1 MTRSPDDVPRF
12 DPEAVHAKYAEERR
26 KRMIAGRADIRDL
39 TRDRPF
45 ASYLKDPFTPYAP
58 RDPISDDVDVAIVG
72 AGIAGVVAGAKL
84 REAGISR
91 IRLIDVAGGI
101 GGTWYWNRYPGVMC
115 DVESYI
121 YMPMLEEMSYVPKT
135 RYGFGDE
142 IRAHLESIARKYDL
156 VVDALFHTRVEKS
169 EWDEGAA
176 RWVVTTDR
184 GDEIRAW
191 YLIMAV
197 GILNLMKLPM
207 IPGMERFA
215 GKSFHSARW
224 DYDYSGGSPDGNLS
238 NLADKVVG
246 VIGAGASAIQC
257 VPPLAESA
265 KHLYVFQR
273 TPSAVGVRGNNAPTR
288 EHFAASLSSGWQKER
303 MENFTAV
310 MGGRPVAR
318 DLVDDGWTHY
328 MAKVVNP
335 RAEPGMSL
343 DEIARENEELDYA
356 VMEEHRSRVDEIVAD
371 ARTAESLKPY
381 YRYLCKRPCFHD
393 EYLEAF
399 NRPNATL
406 VDCPSGVERVTERG
420 LVANGQEFDLD
431 CIIYATGFEAEAT
444 PFPRRAGH
452 PILGRGGVNLAE
464 KWKDGVQSLHGMM
477 TRGFPNLFISP
488 APAQQAVVSVNH
500 THVVVTGAEHIAAT
514 IARLDELGV
523 EIADVSEDA
532 EVDWGQ
538 KVVGAQLDE
547 SLFIAACTPSRLNFE
562 SDPSA
567 VNPRNGNYG
576 GGYGDFFGWRD
587 LIAEWRN
594 GDFAGLELEG
604 PARRERV
611 REK

>member
-1 MTRSPDDVPRF
+1 MPPPDVPRF
-12 DPEAVHAKYAEERR
+12 DPEAVHEKYAEERR
-26 KRMIAGRADIRDL
+26 KRMVAGRAEIRDL
-39 TRDRPF
+39 TRDASF
-45 ASYLKDPFTPYAP
+45 AHYLRDPFTPYAP
-58 RDPISDDVDVAIVG
+58 RDPIADDVDVVIVG

-84 REAGISR
+84 REAGTWR

-121 YMPMLEEMSYVPKT
+121 YMPMLEELNYVPKT
-135 RYGFGDE
+135 RYAFGDE
-142 IRAHLESIARKYDL
+142 IREHLEAIARKYDL
-156 VVDALFHTRVEKS
+156 VGDALFHTRTEKS
-169 EWDEGAA
+169 EWDEAAA

-184 GDEIRAW
+184 GDEIRAR

-224 DYDYSGGSPDGNLS
+224 DYEYTGGSQDGNLTK
-238 NLADKVVG
+238 LADKVVG

-265 KHLYVFQR
+265 KHVYLFQR
-273 TPSAVGVRGNNAPTR
+273 TPSAIGVRDNAPTA
-288 EHFAASLSSGWQKER
+288 EDFGASLSPGWQKER

-310 MGGRPVAR
+310 MGGRPVVR
-318 DLVDDGWTHY
+318 DLVDDGWTHH
-328 MAKVVNP
+328 MAKVINP
-335 RAEPGMSL
+335 RIEPDMSL

-356 VMEEHRSRVDEIVAD
+356 VMEEHRSRIDQIVSD
-371 ARTAESLKPY
+371 PRTAESLKPY
-381 YRYLCKRPCFHD
+381 YRYMCKRPCFHD
-393 EYLEAF
+393 EYLPAF

-406 VDCPSGVERVTERG
+406 VDCPAGVERVTERG
-420 LVANGQEFDLD
+420 VIAGGQEFELD

-452 PILGRGGVNLAE
+452 PILGRGGVSLAE
-464 KWKDGVQSLHGMM
+464 KWKDGAQSLHGMM
-477 TRGFPNLFISP
+477 SRGFPNLFISP
-488 APAQQAVVSVNH
+488 APGQQAVISVNH

-532 EVDWGQ
+532 EKEWGQ
-538 KVVGAQLDE
+538 RIVGAQLDD
-547 SLFIAACTPSRLNFE
+547 SLFMATCTPSRLNFE

-567 VNPRNGNYG
+567 FNKRNGNYG
-576 GGYGDFFGWRD
+576 GGYGDYFGWRD
-587 LIAEWRN
+587 LLAEWREN
-594 GDFAGLELEG
+594 GFAGLELEG
-604 PARRERV
+604 QTLRKRADGE
-611 REK
+611 

>member
-1 MTRSPDDVPRF
+1 MTLRARPDNPPRF
-12 DPEAVHAKYAEERR
+12 DPESLHVKYAVERQ
-26 KRMIAGRADIRDL
+26 KRMIAGRAYIRDL
-39 TRDRPF
+39 TRDGSF
-45 ASYLKDPFTPYAP
+45 AHYLKDPFTPFVE

-84 REAGISR
+84 REVGMWQ

-121 YMPMLEEMSYVPKT
+121 YMPMLEQMNYVPKT
-135 RYGFGDE
+135 RYAFGDE
-142 IRAHLESIARKYDL
+142 IREHLEAIARKYDL
-156 VVDALFHTRVEKS
+156 VEDALFHTRVEKS
-169 EWDEGAA
+169 EWDESAA

-184 GDEIRAW
+184 GDEIRAR

-215 GKSFHSARW
+215 GESFHSARW
-224 DYDYSGGSPDGNLS
+224 DYEYTGGSPDGNLT

-273 TPSAVGVRGNNAPTR
+273 TPSAVGVRGNAPTA
-288 EHFAASLSSGWQKER
+288 EDFAENLSPGWQKER

-310 MGGRPVAR
+310 MGGRSVVR
-318 DLVDDGWTHY
+318 DLVDDGWTHH

-335 RAEPGMSL
+335 HIEPGMSI
-343 DEIARENEELDYA
+343 DEIALAAEEFDYA

-371 ARTAESLKPY
+371 PRTAEILKPY

-406 VDCPSGVERVTERG
+406 IDCPSGIERVTERG
-420 LVANGQEFDLD
+420 LVANGEEFALD
-431 CIIYATGFEAEAT
+431 CIIYATGFEGEVT

-452 PILGRGGVNLAE
+452 PIIGRGGVSLAE
-464 KWKDGVQSLHGMM
+464 KWKDGVRSLHGMM

-488 APAQQAVVSVNH
+488 APAQQAVISVNH
-500 THVVVTGAEHIAAT
+500 THVMVTGAEHIAAT

-523 EIADVSEDA
+523 EIADVREDA
-532 EVDWGQ
+532 EADWGQ
-538 KVVGAQLDE
+538 KIVGAQLDD
-547 SLFIAACTPSRLNFE
+547 SLFIATCTPSRLNFE
-562 SDPSA
+562 SNPSA

-576 GGYGDFFGWRD
+576 GGYGDYFGWRD
-587 LIAEWRN
+587 LLAEWRES
-594 GDFAGLELEG
+594 GDFAGLEI
-604 PARRERV
+604 ER
-611 REK
+611 